1 MARLLAVLLSALLLI
16 VLNACSGF
24 TMVSGAI
31 HPDTQTVAG
40 MVTIVQFQFVNGSSS
55 LTIVT
60 LAGGGM
66 AQTIP
71 FCGDQRSSFPMDQ
84 TVSASFNPGSS
95 CNTLVTVSPM

>member
-1 MARLLAVLLSALLLI
+1 MARLLGVLLSVLLLALLD
-16 VLNACSGF
+16 ACSGF

-31 HPDTQTVAG
+31 HPNTQTVAG
-40 MVTIVQFQFVNGSSS
+40 MVTIVQFQFVDGSASV
-55 LTIVT
+55 TVVT

-84 TVSASFNPGSS
+84 TVSASFTPGSN
-95 CNTLVTVSPM
+95 CNTLVTVSPN